1 MILKIFIPG
10 AASCSM
16 VRQKLPE
23 AGAVVR
29 SGTTAG
35 LGAEEGLQG
44 IRGGSEGREQTWL
57 WVLASPQTPGPW
69 RVAVLEAP
77 ADQK

>member
-1 MILKIFIPG
+1 MPLILKIFIPG

-23 AGAVVR
+23 AGHIVR
-29 SGTTAG
+29 SGATAG

-44 IRGGSEGREQTWL
+44 IREGSEGTLCPSGAAFRSGSCKEQC
-57 WVLASPQTPGPW
+57 
-69 RVAVLEAP
+69 
-77 ADQK
+77 